1 MHIKLALVLFGI
13 LLSNSVSSKDSLPPL
28 TPVITKG
35 ADYLQKAIANDNTN
49 DKWYG
54 VDTKPP
60 YHSTTNVMTAYFL
73 ARALYATGS
82 FSELNSIFIKEILRK
97 AKQSGAYGYA
107 SGIPVDADVTAFA
120 LRTLILLNQKIT
132 LEQLVVSLAP
142 FEYYQHSNSNFPA
155 WTTFE
160 NTPNYSLQWTTVHTG
175 DQSVIGLH
183 PEVYLNVLNLFKDQ
197 PEAIN
202 NQLLDDMFESSQLNS
217 SYHYPSKI
225 YSLWQASDLF
235 RGTQREQQIDRE
247 ILQTRLSN
255 KIWRGIDDGW
265 SAHQETSLAILS
277 LSQHTIKRSSLQAA
291 IQYIVDNQL
300 PDGSWEGSRLWNY
313 YPLKKNGGGLWY
325 AVDQSNCVATSI
337 ALLALTR
344 YRNLMQ
350 KLSDKTEPVTAMPLA
365 EQK

>member
-1 MHIKLALVLFGI
+1 MHLKLALI
-13 LLSNSVSSKDSLPPL
+13 LLGFLSANSVYSTDSLPPL
-28 TPVITKG
+28 NPVIAKG

-54 VDTKPP
+54 IDTKPP

-73 ARALYATGS
+73 ARALHATGS
-82 FSELNSIFIKEILRK
+82 LSESNSIFIKEILRR

-107 SGIPVDADVTAFA
+107 PGIPVDADVTAFA

-132 LEQLVVSLAP
+132 LEQMVESLAP
-142 FEYYQHSNSNFPA
+142 FEYYQHSSGNFPA

-160 NTPNYSLQWTTVHTG
+160 NTPNYSLQWTTLHTG

-183 PEVYLNVLNLFKDQ
+183 PEVYLNVLNLFKGQ
-197 PEAIN
+197 PEAIDN
-202 NQLLDDMFESSQLNS
+202 NLLDNLLDNNQLNS

-235 RGTQREQQIDRE
+235 RDTRREQQIDKE
-247 ILQTRLSN
+247 ILQKKLSN
-255 KIWRGIDDGW
+255 GIWSDIDDGW
-265 SAHQETSLAILS
+265 SAHQETSLAVLS
-277 LSQHTIKRSSLQAA
+277 LSQHAIKSSSLQAA

-300 PDGSWEGSRLWNY
+300 PDGSWAGSRLWNY
-313 YPLKKNGGGLWY
+313 YPFQKNGSGLWY

-337 ALLALTR
+337 ALLTLTR

-350 KLSDKTEPVTAMPLA
+350 KRADKKVPITAMPLA